1 MKIQDIDLLIERDG
15 EMGLHITRPNRERAY
30 YDNPNSGAYRGRSAR
45 FLSIVLAYAA
55 RIEKAQE
62 VK

>member
-1 MKIQDIDLLIERDG
+1 MNKIEAVSCNQFSDG
-15 EMGLHITRPNRERAY
+15 YAVVYIHRA
-30 YDNPNSGAYRGRSAR
+30 NSMHDYRTTSRMAIRYAR